1 MRYYFKL
8 FKIEGFLLNLKENIN
23 MVKEELNSEEKFFEK
38 AVITEKFVKKYR
50 NLIIGSVVV
59 VISVVLANIIYE
71 INSANKITAANYA
84 LDRLQEDDKNSTA
97 SAELKTLSPELY
109 DVWRFSQAM
118 ANKDLSILKELQN
131 SKALL
136 ISDMAKYE
144 LAQNEQSVKMLD
156 SYALTQDAIFKDLAL
171 IQSAIILMNEN
182 KIDEAREKLSNISNS
197 SSLTELSKALMHYG
211 VK

>member
-1 MRYYFKL
+1 
-8 FKIEGFLLNLKENIN
+8 
-23 MVKEELNSEEKFFEK
+23 
-38 AVITEKFVKKYR
+38 
-50 NLIIGSVVV
+50 
-59 VISVVLANIIYE
+59 VLANVIYE

-84 LDRLQEDDKNSTA
+84 LTSLQENDKNSTA
-97 SAELKTLSPELY
+97 SSELQILSPELY